1 MYIVTGYTRG
11 KSSRS
16 FEGRYKG
23 VDDVR
28 DVHETL
34 AIKLRRDLQYF
45 VITNDDGDLVLWT
58 FDIPGYE
65 THIYSMIKETATLM
79 LCPRIDNSTYLLP
92 DASMLGDLASALSRH
107 EYRDMAY
114 FVRPLNREFVIKAL
128 RAIYDSAMVIIMK
141 TLMSASRARG
151 ITLRVLMDKVDYI
164 EGSISRALSI
174 WRDKGYDIDSS
185 SIESAIGS
193 VREVLRRRLVK
204 TNR

>member
-11 KSSRS
+11 RSSRS

-23 VDDVR
+23 IDDVR

-45 VITNDDGDLVLWT
+45 VVTGDDRDLVLWT

-92 DASMLGDLASALSRH
+92 DASILGDLSSALSRY

-114 FVRPLNREFVIKAL
+114 FVKPLSREFVIKAL
-128 RAIYDSAMVIIMK
+128 RATYDSAMAIMMK
-141 TLMSASRARG
+141 MLMSAGRARG
-151 ITLRVLMDKVDYI
+151 IALRILMDKVNYA
-164 EGSISRALSI
+164 EESIDKVLKI
-174 WRDKGYDIDSS
+174 WRNKGYDIDSS
-185 SIESAIGS
+185 GIENAISS
-193 VREVLRRRLVK
+193 VKAVLSRRISK
-204 TNR
+204 N

>member
-11 KSSRS
+11 RSSRS

-23 VDDVR
+23 IDDVR

-45 VITNDDGDLVLWT
+45 VVTGDDRDLVLWT

-79 LCPRIDNSTYLLP
+79 LCPKIDNSTYLLP
-92 DASMLGDLASALSRH
+92 DASILGDLSSALSRY

-114 FVRPLNREFVIKAL
+114 FVKPLSREFVIKAL
-128 RAIYDSAMVIIMK
+128 RATYDSAMAIMMK
-141 TLMSASRARG
+141 MLMSAGRARG
-151 ITLRVLMDKVDYI
+151 IALRILMDKVNYA
-164 EGSISRALSI
+164 EESIDKALKI
-174 WRDKGYDIDSS
+174 WRNKGYDIDSS
-185 SIESAIGS
+185 GIENAISS
-193 VREVLRRRLVK
+193 VKAVLSRRIGK
-204 TNR
+204 N

>member
-23 VDDVR
+23 VDDVK

-34 AIKLRRDLQYF
+34 VIKLRRDLQYF
-45 VITNDDGDLVLWT
+45 VVTNDDSDLVLWT

-107 EYRDMAY
+107 EYRDMVY
-114 FVRPLNREFVIKAL
+114 FVKPLNREFVIKAL
-128 RAIYDSAMVIIMK
+128 RATYDSAMAIIMK
-141 TLMSASRARG
+141 ILMSTSRARGG
-151 ITLRVLMDKVDYI
+151 ITLRVLMDKVDYV
-164 EGSISRALSI
+164 EKSISRAL
-174 WRDKGYDIDSS
+174 GHV
-185 SIESAIGS
+185 EG
-193 VREVLRRRLVK
+193 
-204 TNR
+204 

>member
-16 FEGRYKG
+16 FEGRYKD

-45 VITNDDGDLVLWT
+45 VVTNDDKDLVLWT

-65 THIYSMIKETATLM
+65 THIYSFIKETATLM

-92 DASMLGDLASALSRH
+92 DASMLGDLTSALSRY
-107 EYRDMAY
+107 EYRDMVY
-114 FVRPLNREFVIKAL
+114 FVRPLSREFVIRAL
-128 RAIYDSAMVIIMK
+128 RTTYDSAVAIIMK
-141 TLMSASRARG
+141 MLMSASRARG
-151 ITLRVLMDKVDYI
+151 NALRMLIDKVDYA
-164 EGSISRALSI
+164 EESINRALSM
-174 WRDKGYDIDSS
+174 WRSKGYDIDSS
-185 SIESAIGS
+185 GIESAIGS
-193 VREVLRRRLVK
+193 VREVLRRRVGR
-204 TNR
+204 N

>member
-11 KSSRS
+11 RSSRS

-23 VDDVR
+23 IDDVR

-34 AIKLRRDLQYF
+34 VIKLRRDLQYF
-45 VITNDDGDLVLWT
+45 VVTGDDRDLVLWT

-92 DASMLGDLASALSRH
+92 DASILGDLLSALSRY

-114 FVRPLNREFVIKAL
+114 FVKPLSREFVIKAL
-128 RAIYDSAMVIIMK
+128 RATYDSAMAIMMK
-141 TLMSASRARG
+141 MLMSAGRARG
-151 ITLRVLMDKVDYI
+151 IALRILMDKVNYA
-164 EGSISRALSI
+164 EESINKVLKI
-174 WRDKGYDIDSS
+174 WRNKGYDIDSS
-185 SIESAIGS
+185 GIENAISS
-193 VREVLRRRLVK
+193 VKAVLSRRISK
-204 TNR
+204 N